1 MINSTNRVC
10 SLNGNLILLLKHLHM
25 EPTLILTHISFS
37 KNHISLKKLASST
50 KFYLNSIITNHLNP
64 IYLLLEFELII

>member
-1 MINSTNRVC
+1 
-10 SLNGNLILLLKHLHM
+10 M
-25 EPTLILTHISFS
+25 EPTLILTQISFS